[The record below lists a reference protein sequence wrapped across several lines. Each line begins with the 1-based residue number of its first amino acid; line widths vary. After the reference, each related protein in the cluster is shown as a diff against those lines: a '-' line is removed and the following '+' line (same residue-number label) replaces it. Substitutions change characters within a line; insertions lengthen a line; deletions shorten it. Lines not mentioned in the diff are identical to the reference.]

1 MRNKIENTEQENR
14 RGFPSQAFS
23 LPRCFQPSRI
33 SAVSFHTRLITFFY
47 RKLPGL
53 PPDLEEAAE
62 GATEMR
68 NKRKMNETMGR
79 RGSIEEGRDVE
90 RGTVSRKKEEAQ
102 DCSNG
107 LNRRV
112 SRRVIVEERRWC
124 LKRRTKIGKNSPD
137 VGEARLSLKP
147 PSSYFPLLF
156 FHHPSDSRF
165 ASYVYIQG
173 VLRCN

>member
-79 RGSIEEGRDVE
+79 RGSRRDETWKGEQCHGRK
-90 RGTVSRKKEEAQ
+90 RKPRIAQTV
-102 DCSNG
+102 
-107 LNRRV
+107 
-112 SRRVIVEERRWC
+112 
-124 LKRRTKIGKNSPD
+124 
-137 VGEARLSLKP
+137 
-147 PSSYFPLLF
+147 
-156 FHHPSDSRF
+156 
-165 ASYVYIQG
+165 
-173 VLRCN
+173 